1 MIEADA
7 RTARLVEAN
16 LYKLVNVLRVEDV
29 SQSPAVMRDLALIKV
44 RATAEERPQVLQIVE
59 VFRARVVDVTTD
71 ALMVEI
77 TGTEEKIEGL
87 LDVLRP
93 FGIIEMARTGTVA
106 MRRGAEG
113 TSVDRGSS
121 MHVCQIAR
129 AKSVPIPRPAKDSK
143 RSNVMAKIFYD
154 KDADLSLI
162 RAKKVAIIGYGS
174 QGHAHALNLRDS
186 GVSIRVGLRP
196 DSKRRAIAR
205 SRASKSPTSRKLLS
219 VPTSSWCSLPTPSS
233 RKSTRTRLSLTWS
246 RAIR

>member
-1 MIEADA
+1 MPNKAGQAKPKSLRTFVVYVEDKPGVLNRAVSLFRRRNFNIDSLAVGHSDQPGVSRMTILIEADA

-77 TGTEEKIEGL
+77 TGTEDKIEGL

-106 MRRGAEG
+106 MRRGSEAA
-113 TSVDRGSS
+113 TVDPGFV
-121 MHVCQIAR
+121 HAR
-129 AKSVPIPRPAKDSK
+129 VP
-143 RSNVMAKIFYD
+143 N
-154 KDADLSLI
+154 
-162 RAKKVAIIGYGS
+162 
-174 QGHAHALNLRDS
+174 
-186 GVSIRVGLRP
+186 GLREEP
-196 DSKRRAIAR
+196 AHPAIG
-205 SRASKSPTSRKLLS
+205 
-219 VPTSSWCSLPTPSS
+219 
-233 RKSTRTRLSLTWS
+233 
-246 RAIR
+246 